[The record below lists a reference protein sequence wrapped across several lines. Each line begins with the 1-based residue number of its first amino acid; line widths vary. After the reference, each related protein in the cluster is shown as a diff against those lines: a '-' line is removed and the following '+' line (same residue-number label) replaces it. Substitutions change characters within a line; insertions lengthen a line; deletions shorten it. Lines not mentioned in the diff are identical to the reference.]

1 MSQDRK
7 DPSEYTPDEY
17 VYNEQYF
24 QTANAEKLAIL
35 ERQLLEEKKRRAPPP
50 DPSTMTQA
58 QFQQWQQQEIRKGE
72 QRKAQEKAR
81 G

>member
-24 QTANAEKLAIL
+24 QTANTEKLAIL
-35 ERQLLEEKKRRAPPP
+35 ERQIIEEKKRRTPAP
-50 DPSTMTQA
+50 DPTQMTDA
-58 QFQQWQQQEIRKGE
+58 QYRQWQQQEIRKGE
-72 QRKAQEKAR
+72 HRKAQEKAR